1 MSSYGSTERTARE
14 EANEVIEWFF
24 ANHEMRA
31 LRCEQDVLNTL
42 LAIEQVRR
50 AVIDTGC
57 GCIDYFTIDG
67 TLDTSYSFP
76 MGLTVGGIGFGLGW
90 YCAQITNMDGDVLDP
105 TCSVDE
111 DDTVMVKENSRIIQ
125 AEEARE
131 FAERIRLESGIV
143 DLRTKC
149 QCLADTETRMTI
161 RVRERIAAGESNQ
174 RTDCFKRNVLFP
186 IREAFLSC
194 SAALHVSRG
203 GDDSDLGQF
212 STLIREFMPN
222 GQGFQGVVVDSAHQE
237 EWMAVMTNAL
247 MKTHIFPSMQ
257 SKGEK
262 RRKAKERRNGCAI
275 SFVQ

>member
-1 MSSYGSTERTARE
+1 MSSYGATERTAQE
-14 EANEVIEWFF
+14 EANKVIEWFL
-24 ANHEMRA
+24 ADHEMRA
-31 LRCEQDVLNTL
+31 VRREQDVLKILRTNIT
-42 LAIEQVRR
+42 
-50 AVIDTGC
+50 
-57 GCIDYFTIDG
+57 
-67 TLDTSYSFP
+67 P
-76 MGLTVGGIGFGLGW
+76 GW
-90 YCAQITNMDGDVLDP
+90 Q
-105 TCSVDE
+105 
-111 DDTVMVKENSRIIQ
+111 NSRLIQ

-131 FAERIRLESGIV
+131 LAKRIRREIGIV

-174 RTDCFKRNVLFP
+174 RMDCFKRNVLFP

-222 GQGFQGVVVDSAHQE
+222 RQAFQGDVVD

-247 MKTHIFPSMQ
+247 IKARIFPSME
-257 SKGEK
+257 SNGEK
-262 RRKAKERRNGCAI
+262 RRKGKKRRKAKKRRNGSA
-275 SFVQ
+275 

>member
-1 MSSYGSTERTARE
+1 MSSYGATERTAQE
-14 EANEVIEWFF
+14 EANKVIEWFL
-24 ANHEMRA
+24 ADHEMRA
-31 LRCEQDVLNTL
+31 VRREQDVLKILRTNIT
-42 LAIEQVRR
+42 
-50 AVIDTGC
+50 
-57 GCIDYFTIDG
+57 
-67 TLDTSYSFP
+67 P
-76 MGLTVGGIGFGLGW
+76 GW
-90 YCAQITNMDGDVLDP
+90 Q
-105 TCSVDE
+105 
-111 DDTVMVKENSRIIQ
+111 NSRLIQ

-131 FAERIRLESGIV
+131 LAKRIRREIGIV

-174 RTDCFKRNVLFP
+174 RMDCFKRNVLFP

-222 GQGFQGVVVDSAHQE
+222 RQAFQGDVVD

-247 MKTHIFPSMQ
+247 IKARIFPSME
-257 SKGEK
+257 SNGEK
-262 RRKAKERRNGCAI
+262 RRKGTKRRKAKKRRNGSA
-275 SFVQ
+275 